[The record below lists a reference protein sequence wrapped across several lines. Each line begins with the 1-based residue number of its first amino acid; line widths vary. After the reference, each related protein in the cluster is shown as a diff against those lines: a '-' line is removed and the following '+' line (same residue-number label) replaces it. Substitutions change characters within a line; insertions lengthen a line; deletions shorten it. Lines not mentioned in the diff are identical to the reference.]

1 MVAIW
6 HILRDIYIYTD
17 TAVPYYYYILFDSLS
32 HIIYTHFV
40 FCLFHQPNI
49 CSNIFIQYILII
61 CKNSIYQI
69 RWTKFSWLI
78 NINKMCTA
86 NTHTH
91 TPREHPA
98 TNNEKYF
105 LYANFFLWFTSL
117 SLFIAR
123 KELKCLVCHGSGSS
137 DWGGTSLYLAKF
149 DRLEF
154 IYLFMGNIKI
164 CDTRL
169 NGLL

>member
-6 HILRDIYIYTD
+6 HILRDIYTD

-91 TPREHPA
+91 TH
-98 TNNEKYF
+98 
-105 LYANFFLWFTSL
+105 LANTQPQTMKNISSMQIFFCDLHLFRSS
-117 SLFIAR
+117 SLFIALHLWCVTAAAAVT
-123 KELKCLVCHGSGSS
+123 EAALL
-137 DWGGTSLYLAKF
+137 
-149 DRLEF
+149 F
-154 IYLFMGNIKI
+154 IWPNLI
-164 CDTRL
+164 D
-169 NGLL
+169 